1 MINHSVTINGFM
13 EPIAVQLRQYD
24 SGNCFVI
31 GRDGGRVF
39 LPDVYLSEDKARE
52 LLTRLQE
59 AINQLPEQ

>member
-1 MINHSVTINGFM
+1 
-13 EPIAVQLRQYD
+13 VQLRQYD

-31 GRDGGRVF
+31 GRDSGRVF